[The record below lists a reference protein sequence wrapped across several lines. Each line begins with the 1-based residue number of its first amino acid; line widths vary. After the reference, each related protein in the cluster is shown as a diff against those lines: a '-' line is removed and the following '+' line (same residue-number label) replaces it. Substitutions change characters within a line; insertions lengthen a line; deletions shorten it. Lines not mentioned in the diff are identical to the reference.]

1 MMAVHL
7 LSAETIMPLTLLL
20 AGPDCAHHYR
30 HALLD
35 AADHARCQQQ
45 PALVQR
51 PDWHVRFDVD
61 KEMGAAT
68 RRQVLARLA
77 EERIP
82 FIGYHMP
89 FPALGFIAPNGEGSY
104 RFVPASYQFA
114 E

>member
-51 PDWHVRFDVD
+51 PDWQSSRFL
-61 KEMGAAT
+61 KQQSRQLAPKARSMLT
-68 RRQVLARLA
+68 R
-77 EERIP
+77 
-82 FIGYHMP
+82 M
-89 FPALGFIAPNGEGSY
+89 
-104 RFVPASYQFA
+104 
-114 E
+114 